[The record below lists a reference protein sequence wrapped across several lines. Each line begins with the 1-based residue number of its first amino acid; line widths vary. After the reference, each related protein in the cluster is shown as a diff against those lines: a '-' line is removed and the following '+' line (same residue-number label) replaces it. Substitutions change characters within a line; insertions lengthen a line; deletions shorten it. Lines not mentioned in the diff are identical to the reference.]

1 MAKEFILQE
10 NVLSDN
16 ILVVPN
22 SGKVFRGGY
31 VALVKEYHYKNPWS
45 DKETVKKFRSKD
57 RLNTYLNKYY
67 PEAEIDFEGTCLE

>member
-45 DKETVKKFRSKD
+45 DKEKIKRFKSKD
-57 RLNTYLNKYY
+57 ALDAYLDKKY
-67 PEAEIDFEGTCLE
+67 PQADVDFEGTCLE